1 MNSVCKVC
9 LTTNDDNIFPYK
21 EYTGLIPIQHT
32 LKNFLQI
39 INFLNH
45 SCVVTY
51 CNLPFELVPFQ
62 YWPTAGNKSKWG
74 KNKIDAKISLF
85 RATRV
90 YIPIK
95 NVKYSALKVP

>member
-32 LKNFLQI
+32 LKKCLQI

-62 YWPTAGNKSKWG
+62 YWPTAGNKSKW
-74 KNKIDAKISLF
+74 AKIKWMPKFPCLEQLEFISPSKMSNTLH
-85 RATRV
+85 
-90 YIPIK
+90 
-95 NVKYSALKVP
+95 